1 MLKIKF
7 EMVEPERKAEKERS
21 VRLKAGE
28 TPVASMRMKR
38 PRVGPRRC
46 RGSVLA
52 SMPAHVARATR
63 LINTATGEWRRGA
76 RLARVAGPSSEA
88 LPPGGQGRGHTTGPG
103 CRQRQAQR
111 RRFAMASR

>member
-38 PRVGPRRC
+38 PRVGPR
-46 RGSVLA
+46 GGTHHPLA
-52 SMPAHVARATR
+52 HAGAASPLTKRA
-63 LINTATGEWRRGA
+63 
-76 RLARVAGPSSEA
+76 
-88 LPPGGQGRGHTTGPG
+88 
-103 CRQRQAQR
+103 
-111 RRFAMASR
+111 